1 MPTLLDRIRTNA
13 TDTVTEVADTAGSTA
28 GEVADAIGSGLEHAA
43 STVSDAAGSAGS
55 AIADSATE
63 AAGTLLERIADLADA
78 LRERLGDAVDDAG
91 KAGRATAR
99 SAGGRVEDLRSASLR
114 TSDDLAATLRDATA
128 RVTDGA
134 PLDDV
139 VRRLERRWPG
149 TDEERYDRAFER
161 GYARG
166 RSGELAVGLAVGAA
180 AAAAGTWLLDPDR
193 RGRPTS
199 SPPGPGPAARRAG
212 AGAARGARQSG
223 SGARP
228 TRARRSCSRRTPVRG
243 HRGDRIERCL
253 DGGGRG
259 RAAQR
264 RCARGCRRRHGGRR
278 RPGRGAR
285 RLASRPEGPDPTGTA
300 TRDTAVTSGTRTPID
315 RRSRVSVRQETAD
328 DEQGRGVVIPPSRSR
343 AFVVVRPAADVRGD
357 GGIGARD

>member
-55 AIADSATE
+55 AIADGATE

-166 RSGELAVGLAVGAA
+166 RSGKLAVGLAVGAA

-193 RGRPTS
+193 GA
-199 SPPGPGPAARRAG
+199 GRRARLQAQG
-212 AGAARGARQSG
+212 RRLAERAQEQLAARGIRLRGAADSGTPKLLPAHASPGAIGEIASKSASTAAAAGERLNADAREAVAAGTVAVEGQD
-223 SGARP
+223 AE
-228 TRARRSCSRRTPVRG
+228 
-243 HRGDRIERCL
+243 RGDW
-253 DGGGRG
+253 
-259 RAAQR
+259 
-264 RCARGCRRRHGGRR
+264 H
-278 RPGRGAR
+278 
-285 RLASRPEGPDPTGTA
+285 
-300 TRDTAVTSGTRTPID
+300 RDLEA
-315 RRSRVSVRQETAD
+315 
-328 DEQGRGVVIPPSRSR
+328 
-343 AFVVVRPAADVRGD
+343 
-357 GGIGARD
+357 